1 MHKVVPESTR
11 RFSVLA
17 LAVSKP
23 PGSLSRYLAA
33 IGASKTQEAGKPR
46 TARPGL
52 PTDLRS
58 STVAKLQPQP
68 RAAPLLLAC
77 DARPLTQRPIPM
89 LLASWPSPP
98 LIQRHMLQNKLR
110 SAQGFGTPAR
120 GTSARS
126 ATRVSKI
133 HSHVI
138 VQNRRTDRFV
148 LQTDLDSVQGL
159 TRAPCT
165 FPNPSS
171 SAQASIMQGMH
182 SSRRSKPTLGR

>member
-1 MHKVVPESTR
+1 MLWLSASLQVHSPGTLQQLGR
-11 RFSVLA
+11 R
-17 LAVSKP
+17 KH
-23 PGSLSRYLAA
+23 RRQ
-33 IGASKTQEAGKPR
+33 ASQGPR
-46 TARPGL
+46 ARGYRLISDPD
-52 PTDLRS
+52 P
-58 STVAKLQPQP
+58 TVAKLQPQP